1 MDGELT
7 RRTLLATGLAGLAG
21 VALSACGGGGD
32 GGGSASPADSPPAP
46 APEAGTVT
54 MGADGVQ
61 ELTIAVS
68 DDYVFV
74 PDRFTVAPGP
84 VRLTLTSSAKQMT
97 HNLLFTP
104 GRGPADITEG
114 IQVLPPGV
122 SDSFEFTVQQPG
134 DYQYECSFH
143 VRLGQIGTMT
153 VTAG

>member
-1 MDGELT
+1 MDVELT

-21 VALSACGGGGD
+21 VALVACGGD
-32 GGGSASPADSPPAP
+32 SEGSAAPTDP

-54 MGADGVQ
+54 TGADGVQ
-61 ELTIAVS
+61 ELTVLVS

-104 GRGPADITEG
+104 GAGPADITEA
-114 IQVLPPGV
+114 IQVLPPGA
-122 SDSFEFTVQQPG
+122 SDSFEFTAQQPG

-153 VTAG
+153 VTAS

>member
-1 MDGELT
+1 MNSELT
-7 RRTLLATGLAGLAG
+7 RRTLLAAGVAGLAG
-21 VALSACGGGGD
+21 VALAACGGSD
-32 GGGSASPADSPPAP
+32 GESSASPSDSAPAP

-54 MGADGVQ
+54 VGADGVQ
-61 ELTIAVS
+61 ELTIGVS

-104 GRGPADITEG
+104 GRGPADITEA
-114 IQVLPPGV
+114 IQVLPPGA
-122 SDSFEFTVQQPG
+122 SDSFEFTASQPG

-153 VTAG
+153 VTAS

>member
-1 MDGELT
+1 MST
-7 RRTLLATGLAGLAG
+7 
-21 VALSACGGGGD
+21 
-32 GGGSASPADSPPAP
+32 
-46 APEAGTVT
+46 
-54 MGADGVQ
+54 GADGVQ
-61 ELTIAVS
+61 VLTVLVS

-104 GRGPADITEG
+104 GSGPADITEA
-114 IQVLPPGV
+114 IHVLPPGA
-122 SDSFEFTVQQPG
+122 SDTFEFTAQQPG

-153 VTAG
+153 VTAS